1 MVYLEGAESIIFETF
16 LYIFMDNLALF
27 DRLQELEE
35 QMVGGEKAH
44 DRELK
49 EKRAKRKKVAEKR
62 IKLLA
67 GKICRNLHNFI
78 NDYT

>member
-1 MVYLEGAESIIFETF
+1 MRMWNGVFVFSTCD
-16 LYIFMDNLALF
+16 LYV
-27 DRLQELEE
+27 RLQKLED

-62 IKLLA
+62 IKLLE
-67 GKICRNLHNFI
+67 GLFI
-78 NDYT
+78 ISTLLFF